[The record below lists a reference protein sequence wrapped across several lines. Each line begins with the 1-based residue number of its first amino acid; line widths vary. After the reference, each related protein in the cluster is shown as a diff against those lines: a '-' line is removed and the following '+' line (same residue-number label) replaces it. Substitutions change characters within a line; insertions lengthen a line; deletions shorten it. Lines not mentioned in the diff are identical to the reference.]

1 MYKIYVYIYTRTCGY
16 MHMCSGSPY
25 VNQCQLY
32 CHQPYNPSAALWAG
46 CKVLLGPPAHLREAN
61 CSSWVYEQ
69 TRRMAGHWSNEIHP
83 TLEVDVSKKK
93 PVVNLDLCAFQ
104 KTILQAENLLYSLIS
119 LISSKRN
126 WSELCTHVRTLLSFT
141 WMCIPVSKWVW

>member
-1 MYKIYVYIYTRTCGY
+1 MWLYAYF
-16 MHMCSGSPY
+16 CSGSPV
-25 VNQCQLY
+25 VNQCQFNMVISPTTLAT
-32 CHQPYNPSAALWAG
+32 QLGRLPSPAAQLG
-46 CKVLLGPPAHLREAN
+46 PLGPPAHLREAN

-69 TRRMAGHWSNEIHP
+69 TRRMAGHWSNETHP
-83 TLEVDVSKKK
+83 TLEVDVSKNP

-126 WSELCTHVRTLLSFT
+126 CSELCTHFRTLLSLT